1 MSNKEKIL
9 KLQKLLDKSDFFKSS
24 KYKNLVFEK
33 GEMFIVKYE
42 NTFHENP
49 YLVPASDE
57 DFTNLLRNKLEAD
70 YVEYMLFV
78 EHINKRKQIL
88 ENLYTN

>member
-9 KLQKLLDKSDFFKSS
+9 KLQKFLSENNFFQSH
-24 KYKNLVFEK
+24 KYNNIVFEK

-70 YVEYMLFV
+70 YVEYMLFL
-78 EHINKRKQIL
+78 EEIDKRKRIIA
-88 ENLYTN
+88 NFYKN